1 MPNNIASENHD
12 NEEIDDG
19 QIESDA
25 CSSVEDT
32 DFLEP
37 DSGELYIPVTAPCT
51 KVCCIGQSQSSN

>member
-1 MPNNIASENHD
+1 MMPNNIASENHD

-37 DSGELYIPVTAPCT
+37 DSGELY
-51 KVCCIGQSQSSN
+51 